1 MVYLISYIFCKIFKT
16 NKVHIIKQNK
26 FIQHNSKIRTARK
39 LNSFYSSRAFVRRSS
54 IFVP

>member
-16 NKVHIIKQNK
+16 DKVHIIKQNK

-39 LNSFYSSRAFVRRSS
+39 LNSFYSTRAFVRRSS